1 MNTKELREI
10 LENIQSPSRLDAHP
24 WVSARFVQEA
34 GLQGAPGEKLVGAVL
49 GIFRETKPGVAPR
62 RGLRLDTRW
71 AEFGLLAAQYFAP
84 VEYGVVAP
92 ASLRNAWSQIDQAIL
107 LFVHGHEDGL
117 TADQIEKYKLIGNE
131 SDVAPD
137 STLSDWHRKG
147 IARLAQVIEAR
158 EKFLS
163 KQGDGPLENM
173 PAKLAM
179 PKFSQTTRRWI
190 AVGLLIAVLGLAIW
204 GGLKIRRTYR
214 LAMVVLDD
222 ARQLRSLAGSPSIN
236 TLMDAGPLLSRTR
249 QDFSVLEAEVQ
260 PFLWMTPL
268 FGWVPVY
275 GGDIASSPELIEI
288 ADAMLASA
296 DMAYQAGA
304 PLLDDVTDPSGGM
317 DFDPPKLI
325 GLLNQVQPEMD
336 AASDQLQSALAARER
351 LDIDRLSLRAHDL
364 VVNTVDPFL
373 ELMHDAL
380 LLAVELPRVAGGS
393 DEGPK
398 TYLLLVQ
405 NEDEIRPTGGF
416 ITAAGTVVVQDG
428 KLSGLKFEDSG
439 NMDDWDQPYP
449 SAPWQLSEYM
459 NNPVMVFRDANW
471 FTDFPR
477 SAQYAEYLY
486 AYAKGHSVDG
496 VIAFDQHLLVEL
508 LRVLGPI
515 EVEGADDPVNADN
528 VIAFMRESKIWTEES
543 RTTPGWNNKLFMN
556 RISSALLEKIFS
568 GDVPLEKLAV
578 FAVQVLDERHLMLQF
593 DNAIMS
599 DLLSRRGWD
608 GAVKPG
614 DGDFLMV
621 VDSNIGFNK
630 TNAVVNTGINY
641 SIDLSNLAV
650 PVGQVVVEHTNNSSS
665 EVLCSLRDRITIKDQ
680 GNYPIDR
687 CYWDY
692 LRIYTVAGARLL
704 QATPQSIPAEW
715 MLRGEAVSAHVDTL
729 NEELDG
735 VATYG
740 LLKVVP
746 GERSIGTKLRYVLP
760 VDVLSIRPGT
770 RQVIYHFKVK
780 KQPGTIA
787 IPITIQVIL
796 PKDVVL
802 LSIPNGSQT
811 VDNVVNYES
820 NLRTDLEFEI
830 VFEVP

>member
-10 LENIQSPSRLDAHP
+10 LENIQSPSRLDSHP
-24 WVSARFVQEA
+24 WVSARFVQES
-34 GLQGAPGEKLVGAVL
+34 GFQGGPGERLVRAVL
-49 GIFRETKPGVAPR
+49 GIFRETKPGLPPR

-84 VEYGVVAP
+84 VEYGIVAP
-92 ASLRNAWSQIDQAIL
+92 ASLRNAWSQIDQTIL
-107 LFVHGHEDGL
+107 LFVYGREDGL
-117 TADQIEKYKLIGNE
+117 TGDQIEKYKLIGDE
-131 SDVAPD
+131 IEVAPD

-147 IARLAQVIEAR
+147 IARLAKVIQAR
-158 EKFLS
+158 EQYLS
-163 KQGDGPLENM
+163 QREDKQTGNFSES
-173 PAKLAM
+173 AVKRSS
-179 PKFSQTTRRWI
+179 PKIRRQI
-190 AVGLLIAVLGLAIW
+190 VFGLLIAVLCLGVWAGLRA
-204 GGLKIRRTYR
+204 RRVYN
-214 LAMVVLDD
+214 LALVVVQDT
-222 ARQLRSLAGSPSIN
+222 RQLRDVAGSPSIDI
-236 TLMDAGPLLSRTR
+236 LMDAGPLLSKTR
-249 QDFSVLEAEVQ
+249 QDFSALKEEVQ

-275 GGDIASSPELIEI
+275 GGDIASSPELVEV
-288 ADAMLASA
+288 ADSMLASA

-325 GLLNQVQPEMD
+325 GLLNQVQPEMN

-351 LDIDRLSLRAHDL
+351 LDIDRLSPRAHDL
-364 VVNTVDPFL
+364 VVNTIDPFL

-405 NEDEIRPTGGF
+405 NEDELRPTGGF

-477 SAQYAEYLY
+477 SARYAEYLY

-496 VIAFDQHLLVEL
+496 VIAFDQHMLVEL

-515 EVEGADDPVNADN
+515 EVEGADYPVDADN
-528 VIAFMRESKIWTEES
+528 IITFMRESKIWTEES

-568 GDVPLEKLAV
+568 GDVPLEKLVV

-630 TNAVVNTGINY
+630 TNAVVNTEINY

-665 EVLCSLRDRITIKDQ
+665 EVLCSLRDKITIKDQ

-692 LRIYTVAGARLL
+692 LRIYTVAGAHLL

-729 NEELDG
+729 NEELNG

-787 IPITIQVIL
+787 VPITIQVIL